1 MNGRSYVIIIQ
12 RHNFQSLIFFIDNL
26 HEVYTMFNAQS
37 EAHKHLAL
45 A

>member
-1 MNGRSYVIIIQ
+1 MAGPMFLLP
-12 RHNFQSLIFFIDNL
+12 RHNFQSLIFLINNFY
-26 HEVYTMFNAQS
+26 EVYTMLYAQS